1 MTPTFVILAVLVL
14 IALILA
20 AAAAVPEIT
29 GGGAPRRAARTA
41 AILKR
46 PHAVVDTLNLVR
58 WWGEP
63 ATTTESIIRVIDATA
78 PALRRRFP
86 GELWYV
92 LKDRDSLL
100 NTPEVRSR
108 YQAAAE
114 RNSVRIAVAEK
125 YADPPR
131 AGPAD
136 LGAGV
141 PADSVELARREHAE
155 RGRDDFYAALLA
167 HRWRCPIITEDR
179 LRDFDLFRSEL
190 DPFQVWQFSCA
201 RAQPERDF
209 IRPRS
214 AAYSRLPRP
223 RRLGYEAAGLRQPRR

>member
-1 MTPTFVILAVLVL
+1 
-14 IALILA
+14 
-20 AAAAVPEIT
+20 
-29 GGGAPRRAARTA
+29 
-41 AILKR
+41 
-46 PHAVVDTLNLVR
+46 VVDTLNLVR

-63 ATTTESIIRVIDATA
+63 ATTADAIIRVIDATA
-78 PALRRRFP
+78 PLLRRRFP
-86 GELWYV
+86 GELFYV

-100 NTPEVRSR
+100 NTPELRAR

-114 RNSVRIAVAEK
+114 RNRVRIAVAEK

-141 PADSVELARREHAE
+141 AADSVELRRREHAE

-167 HRWRCPIITEDR
+167 HRWRCPVITADR

-190 DPFQVWQFSCA
+190 EPFQVWEFSYQ
-201 RAQPERDF
+201 RSRPERDF

-214 AAYSRLPRP
+214 GAYTQLPKP
-223 RRLGYEAAGLRQPRR
+223 RRLGFAEAGLDRRSD